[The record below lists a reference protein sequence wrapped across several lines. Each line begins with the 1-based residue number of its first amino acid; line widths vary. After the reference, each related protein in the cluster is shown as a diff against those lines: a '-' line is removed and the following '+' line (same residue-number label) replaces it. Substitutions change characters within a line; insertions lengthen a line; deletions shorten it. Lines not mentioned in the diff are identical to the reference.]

1 MPEREVSPMETPHPQ
16 EMETEIGFAIAALGV
31 PLLSG
36 CILLFVTSFAPILAI
51 SVVTVIV
58 SSVLL
63 AIDAGRLGN
72 IDLKGRNQGSALLLF
87 FGICSIWII
96 GYPIAFFRRK
106 HFGGPNLGIPSIL
119 IVLFCVGA
127 PTLRAILV
135 PPSLPACNSREVV
148 QLLEQLI
155 PSAPKGTK
163 ARSVDGHREVSYDK
177 SMGRRLGQC
186 DVHTDGGNIV
196 VNCIVQWRDRDKG
209 QFEVRLPPPELP
221 SCTSRE
227 VVKLLEQ
234 LIPSAP
240 KGAKA
245 RSVDGHREV
254 SYDKSM
260 DRRLGQ
266 CDVHTDGGN
275 IVVNYIVQWRDRDK
289 GQFEIQIKQ

>member
-16 EMETEIGFAIAALGV
+16 EMETEIGFAIASLGV

-58 SSVLL
+58 SSALL

-72 IDLKGRNQGSALLLF
+72 IDLKGRKRESALWLLL
-87 FGICSIWII
+87 SMWII
-96 GYPIAFFRRK
+96 GYPFAFFRRK

-119 IVLFCVGA
+119 IALFFVGA
-127 PTLRAILV
+127 PILRAILV

-148 QLLEQLI
+148 QLLEQVI
-155 PSAPKGTK
+155 
-163 ARSVDGHREVSYDK
+163 RSNP
-177 SMGRRLGQC
+177 
-186 DVHTDGGNIV
+186 T
-196 VNCIVQWRDRDKG
+196 
-209 QFEVRLPPPELP
+209 
-221 SCTSRE
+221 
-227 VVKLLEQ
+227 
-234 LIPSAP
+234 
-240 KGAKA
+240 GAKA

-266 CDVHTDGGN
+266 CVMHTDVAD
-275 IVVNYIVQWRDRDK
+275 IVINFLVQWRDRDK